1 MCLSSILT
9 RQFVLLCS
17 TRYGDKCQDVS
28 VLKDYEEDFEETD
41 ESTKDSGDEREPQQ
55 TDEDEEMDEPKMQRR
70 KEIEAIQKA
79 MDEENQRVGTTQTVL
94 DRSRED
100 EDGRKLT
107 RGSFVS
113 DLPETKQSML
123 LYLKCHQFYLS

>member
-1 MCLSSILT
+1 M
-9 RQFVLLCS
+9 
-17 TRYGDKCQDVS
+17 
-28 VLKDYEEDFEETD
+28 KDYEEDFEETD
-41 ESTKDSGDEREPQQ
+41 ESTKDSGDEREPHQ

-94 DRSRED
+94 VDRSRED
-100 EDGRKLT
+100 EDGRKLS

-113 DLPETKQSML
+113 DLPETTQSIL
-123 LYLKCHQFYLS
+123 LYLKCHQFYRFREEPESWLSTREVHRLCGSEAA

>member
-1 MCLSSILT
+1 M
-9 RQFVLLCS
+9 LLCS
-17 TRYGDKCQDVS
+17 TRYGDKCRDVS

-55 TDEDEEMDEPKMQRR
+55 TDEDEELDEPKMQRR

-100 EDGRKLT
+100 EDGRKLS

-123 LYLKCHQFYLS
+123 LYLKCHQFYLSCNAFASLLLD

>member
-1 MCLSSILT
+1 MCLPSILHPHLT
-9 RQFVLLCS
+9 VLSYS
-17 TRYGDKCQDVS
+17 TRYDDKCRDVS

-41 ESTKDSGDEREPQQ
+41 ESTKDSGDERDPQQ
-55 TDEDEEMDEPKMQRR
+55 RDKDEDMDKPKMQRR

-94 DRSRED
+94 YRSREA
-100 EDGRKLT
+100 EDGRKLS

-113 DLPETKQSML
+113 NLPEPKPSMSL
-123 LYLKCHQFYLS
+123 HLNC

>member
-1 MCLSSILT
+1 M
-9 RQFVLLCS
+9 
-17 TRYGDKCQDVS
+17 
-28 VLKDYEEDFEETD
+28 KDYEEDFEETD

-94 DRSRED
+94 EDRSRED
-100 EDGRKLT
+100 EDGRKLS

-113 DLPETKQSML
+113 DLSETKQSIL